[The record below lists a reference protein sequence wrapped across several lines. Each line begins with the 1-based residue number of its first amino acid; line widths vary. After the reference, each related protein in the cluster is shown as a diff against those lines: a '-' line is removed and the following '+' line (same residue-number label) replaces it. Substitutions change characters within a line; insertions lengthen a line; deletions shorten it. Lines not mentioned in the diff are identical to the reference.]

1 MRVRHGCL
9 VFLVAL
15 AGGCQPPQSQEPPST
30 REPSPASGLAR
41 CGGMDSPAG
50 FQNVIAGTDSAF
62 YTARTRQSLR
72 VKPGVEI
79 KSKVD
84 GKGDVRGLT
93 LIARDNSV
101 EVSCA
106 CPAGCSS
113 DPGPGHGCVIQ
124 FPPGGSDATCTG
136 DCVTQGG
143 CCFGCGFMAPR

>member
-1 MRVRHGCL
+1 MRVRDWGF

-15 AGGCQPPQSQEPPST
+15 AGGCQPPSNQEPPRSQ
-30 REPSPASGLAR
+30 ELPSGKGLAR

-50 FQNVIAGTDSAF
+50 FQNVLAGTDNQF
-62 YTARTRQSLR
+62 FTARTRQSLR
-72 VKPGVEI
+72 IKRGVEV

-84 GKGDVRGLT
+84 KEGNVLALT
-93 LIARDNSV
+93 MMARNNSV
-101 EVSCA
+101 DVSCA

-124 FPPGGSDATCTG
+124 FPPGGSDASCSG